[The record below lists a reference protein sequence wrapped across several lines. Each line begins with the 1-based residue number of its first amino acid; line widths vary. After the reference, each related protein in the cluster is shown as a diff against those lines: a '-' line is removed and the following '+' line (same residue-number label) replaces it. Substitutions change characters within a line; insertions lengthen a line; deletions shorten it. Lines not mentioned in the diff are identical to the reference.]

1 MINQGTITMKWT
13 IVLLAAM
20 MAAIVVLSG
29 PVASVLDLPEPTAEA
44 KKKKK
49 KKKKRPPIVVPAP
62 APAPELNEVQCVNEI
77 CEGTAANDRL
87 VGTPEREFAQGREGN
102 DVYDTKGGPDDN
114 LRDFL
119 KDASATSN
127 DTYLVPDNQF
137 GFMAIEDLGGSSDV
151 IDLSGYNFADF
162 DFLKYNDEGQQ
173 GNPPNDLLMNAQGAR
188 LISLLDHFDEGA
200 DGGKTIEQFKF
211 KDGVRTADQVLQ

>member
-49 KKKKRPPIVVPAP
+49 KKKKRPPSVVPAP
-62 APAPELNEVQCVNEI
+62 APAPELNEVQCVNAF
-77 CEGTAANDRL
+77 CDGTDGDDRL
-87 VGTPEREFAQGREGN
+87 VGTPEREFAQGKEGN
-102 DVYDTKGGPDDN
+102 DVYDTKGGPAN
-114 LRDFL
+114 NERDYL
-119 KDASATSN
+119 IDISDTSN
-127 DTYLVPDNQF
+127 DTYLIPDNEF
-137 GFMAIEDLGGSSDV
+137 GHMAIDDKAGSSDV
-151 IDLSGYNFADF
+151 IDLSSYNFADF

-173 GNPPNDLLMNAQGAR
+173 GQPENDLLINGPGSR
-188 LISLLDHFDEGA
+188 LITLIDHFDEGA